1 MMDVTTLE
9 EEVQAQVRHKVLSAD
24 FPCVAA
30 KSLINRQRYHLEVY
44 GQLGDAGAAQACCDD
59 VYAFS
64 QSFPDAADGFASFLA
79 VFTATDVR
87 DELHFEQL
95 LWRHLQK
102 MHEIDARRFAW
113 NTSVSNDP
121 DSPDFSF
128 SIGGRAFFLVGMH
141 PKASRQARRA
151 PHAIIAFN
159 PHEQFEQLRAHGQYE
174 RMQQVIRQKE
184 LATQGS
190 INPALNDF
198 GQAAESRQYS
208 GRAVSSRWQC
218 PFHAL
223 HHDQPTS
230 KDTP

>member
-1 MMDVTTLE
+1 MKVTPLE
-9 EEVQAQVRHKVLSAD
+9 EEVEAMVRQKVLSSD

-30 KSLINRQRYHLEVY
+30 KSLMNRQRYHLGVY
-44 GQLGDAGAAQACCDD
+44 EQLGDMAAAVACCDD

-64 QSFPDAADGFASFLA
+64 QAFPCATDGFSSFLA
-79 VFTATDVR
+79 VFTATEVR

-102 MHEIDARRFAW
+102 MHEVDARRFAW
-113 NTSVSNDP
+113 SPAVSSDP
-121 DSPDFSF
+121 DSPEFSF
-128 SIGGRAFFLVGMH
+128 SIGGRAFFMVGMH

-151 PHAIIAFN
+151 PYAIIGFN
-159 PHEQFEQLRAHGQYE
+159 PHEQFEQLRSRGQYE
-174 RMQQVIRQKE
+174 RMQTVIRQKE

-190 INPALNDF
+190 INPVLNDF

-208 GRAVSSRWQC
+208 GRAVGSRWQC

-223 HHDQPTS
+223 DGDHSNS